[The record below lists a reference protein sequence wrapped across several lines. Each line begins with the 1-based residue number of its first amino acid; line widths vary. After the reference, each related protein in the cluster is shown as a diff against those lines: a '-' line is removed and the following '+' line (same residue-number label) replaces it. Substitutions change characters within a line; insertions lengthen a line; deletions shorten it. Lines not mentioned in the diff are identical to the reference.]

1 MIETTATLAKDD
13 TLRPESEPLVT
24 HIHSPSQEDREHLPW
39 YNPHGWSLRTKLL
52 VGIFC
57 IAAIIGIIVGA
68 VEGSKTRR
76 YPDYSPLRYRLVDRY
91 NGERFFERFGYFS
104 DEDPT
109 SGFVRCVLPLFSVLV
124 ASWWMLMAVGT

>member
-1 MIETTATLAKDD
+1 MIETTAAIPKDD
-13 TLRPESEPLVT
+13 IQRPESEPLVT
-24 HIHSPSQEDREHLPW
+24 HTYVSGQEDREQFPW

-52 VGIFC
+52 VGIFS

-76 YPDYSPLRYRLVDRY
+76 YPDYSPLQYRLVDRY
-91 NGERFFERFGYFS
+91 KGEGFFERFGYFS

-109 SGFVRCVLPLFSVLV
+109 SGFVRCVKSFFYQGQCRSD
-124 ASWWMLMAVGT
+124 GY